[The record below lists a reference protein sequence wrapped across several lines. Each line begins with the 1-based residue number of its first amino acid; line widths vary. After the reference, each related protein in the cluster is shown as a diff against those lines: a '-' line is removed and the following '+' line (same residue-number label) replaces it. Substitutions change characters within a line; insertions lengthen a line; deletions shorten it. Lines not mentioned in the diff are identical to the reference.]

1 VAVSEQ
7 WADNSP
13 AAAGRSSLAGM
24 RLTELL
30 DEVQDRLQAVA
41 RTQERVQGLLDA
53 FLSISTG
60 LDLDVTLRRI
70 VEAATELV
78 DARYGA
84 LGVLGP
90 DGALAAFVH
99 VGLDE
104 ELAARLGHLP
114 EGKGVLGEL
123 TAEPRALRLDDLSQ
137 HPSSTGF
144 PSGHPAMG
152 SFLGV
157 PIRSRGEVFGNLY
170 LTSKRD
176 GMFSSEDEAVLTA
189 LAGAAG
195 IAIAN
200 ARLFEAAEAQ
210 RSWLAAVTDVRTALL
225 QGLSPQEVLDLVVAR
240 VAKLTDADATLLL
253 LGPDVSDGSYEVRAQ
268 TGADLDRLVG
278 VGLGEDASSV
288 LEAVAIAGTVVVLDM
303 TGMAETGSD
312 SPVAWGPCLAVPLRS
327 TVGGVSVIIAL
338 RRAGATPFDTTLAG
352 LISSF
357 ADETALA
364 LDLAARQQVA
374 RRLDVFE
381 DRDRIARDLHDHVI
395 QRVFA
400 AGLSL
405 QSVLPHIQNV
415 EAADR
420 VRSAVGQLDET
431 VRDIRTTIFDLHSA
445 ADDRHGAG
453 LRRRLLDIV
462 TQTAG
467 ADLRPTVR
475 MSGAVDSLVTG
486 DLAADVEAVVR
497 EGVSNAV
504 RHARAATVTVTL
516 DVADDVVVE
525 VVDDGTGID
534 PGAPRSGLRNLE
546 ERARL
551 RGGAVTA
558 VTLPDGGT
566 RLRWHA
572 PLRT

>member
-1 VAVSEQ
+1 VT
-7 WADNSP
+7 DDDP
-13 AAAGRSSLAGM
+13 AASGDHGSLAGM

-30 DEVQDRLQAVA
+30 DEVQDRLRAVA

-53 FLSISTG
+53 FLSVSTG
-60 LDLDVTLRRI
+60 LNLNVTLRRI

-78 DARYGA
+78 DARYGS

-90 DGALAAFVH
+90 DGNLVAFVH
-99 VGLDE
+99 VGADE
-104 ELAARLGHLP
+104 ELAARMGHPPDGNGLD
-114 EGKGVLGEL
+114 EL
-123 TAEPRALRLDDLSQ
+123 TAEQRAFGSEERRQ
-137 HPSSTGF
+137 NPSSIGF
-144 PSGHPAMG
+144 PPDHPEMG
-152 SFLGV
+152 SVLGV

-170 LTSKRD
+170 LLAKRD
-176 GMFSSEDEAVLTA
+176 ERFGSEDEAVLSA
-189 LAGAAG
+189 LAAAAG

-200 ARLFEAAEAQ
+200 ARLFEAAEVQ
-210 RSWLAAVTDVRTALL
+210 RSWLAAVTDVRNALL
-225 QGLSPQEVLDLVVAR
+225 QGLPPQEVLDLVVTR

-253 LGPDVSDGSYEVRAQ
+253 LGPDGPQGSYEVRAQ
-268 TGADLDRLVG
+268 TGTDLDRLTG
-278 VGLGEDASSV
+278 VGLSEDAATV
-288 LEAVAIAGTVVVLDM
+288 LEAVAVAGAVVFLDM
-303 TGMAETGSD
+303 TGLADDGPDT
-312 SPVAWGPCLAVPLRS
+312 PVAWGPCLAVPLRS
-327 TVGGVSVIIAL
+327 TVGGASVIIAL
-338 RRAGATPFDTTLAG
+338 RRAGAAPFEASLAG

-405 QSVLPHIQNV
+405 QSVLPQIKNAD
-415 EAADR
+415 AAHR

-431 VRDIRTTIFDLHSA
+431 VRDIRTTIFDLHSS
-445 ADDRHGAG
+445 ADEGHGG
-453 LRRRLLDIV
+453 SLRRRLLDIV

-504 RHARAATVTVTL
+504 RHAGAATVTVTL
-516 DVADDVVVE
+516 DVADEVVVE
-525 VVDDGTGID
+525 VVDNGTGLD
-534 PGAPRSGLRNLE
+534 PDAPRSGLRNLE

-551 RGGAVTA
+551 RGGDVTA
-558 VTLPDGGT
+558 VGLPDGGT
-566 RLRWHA
+566 RLRWRV